1 MNIYSPEL
9 KSKIVHEYLE
19 RKNDISI
26 SELSRQYDMHPR
38 RGAEGSRPS
47 RRQGKASASKPK
59 RK

>member
-26 SELSRQYDMHPR
+26 SELSRQHEIDPR
-38 RGAEGSRPS
+38 RVGEWIRNY
-47 RRQGKASASKPK
+47 RLRGKIIA
-59 RK
+59 